1 MTNCVIMEKETFQ
14 NMVREAAV
22 AYKAS
27 NEMQMVET
35 ARSGISKQTLVN
47 ISKLSGLSIKE
58 MAELLP
64 VSLRTIQRYKNED
77 ILEPAVSERVLLI
90 AEVLAKALDV
100 FGSLEDLQHWLHT
113 PSIALDRQTPISLL
127 DTSFGARLVTDQLGR
142 IEHGIY
148 S

>member
-1 MTNCVIMEKETFQ
+1 MI
-14 NMVREAAV
+14 REAAV

-27 NEMQMVET
+27 SEMQLVET
-35 ARSGISKQTLVN
+35 ARSGVSKQTLLN

-64 VSLRTIQRYKNED
+64 VSLRTIQRYKAD
-77 ILEPAVSERVLLI
+77 DMLEPAVSERVLLI
-90 AEVLAKALDV
+90 AEVLAKAFNV
-100 FGSLEDLQHWLHT
+100 FGALEDLQHWLHT

-142 IEHGIY
+142 IEHGIH

>member
-1 MTNCVIMEKETFQ
+1 MTNCVSMDKEKFQ
-14 NMVREAAV
+14 NIVREAAV
-22 AYKAS
+22 AYNPS
-27 NEMQMVET
+27 NEMQMVKT
-35 ARSGISKQTLVN
+35 ARSGITKKTLVN
-47 ISKLSGLSIKE
+47 ISKLSGLSVKE
-58 MAELLP
+58 LAELLP
-64 VSLRTIQRYKNED
+64 VSLRTIQRYKNDD

-113 PSIALDRQTPISLL
+113 PSVALDRQTPISLL